1 MLKNRIPRV
10 AAWLCLWLPPLGVLF
25 KDIWLQAFAAGS
37 NPYVPQLW
45 AGVCRVAP
53 YLPLHVAVFALL
65 FAPMW
70 LLRRG
75 RYAYSAVTGTVLSVL
90 AGIDVVYLRCYN
102 VLPSVL
108 MLPLLGT
115 QTGKQ
120 TVANILPTLF
130 TWWDVLLVADL
141 LVWMVLFALCV
152 RRGWLQPLP
161 PRRPRTVA
169 VTAGVCAVVL
179 VLVPLLHACGT
190 AKGLFRRL
198 YVTADTVAGAQYFSF
213 AGFHV
218 ADIVQT
224 ASGAATHAQ
233 PTKTDEQQLAD
244 YRAFQAAD
252 TGVGPLAGA
261 FAGQNLLVIQVESL
275 ESFVLGG
282 TINGVEVTPTLN
294 RLCAGGYVF
303 PNLYE
308 QVKSGNSSDADFL
321 LMTSLLPPNKSFV
334 FGSYTHNTYRA
345 LPRIL
350 RDNGGY
356 ASYYFH
362 GATNAIWDYKTM
374 LSGAFGFDRVDM
386 DYVQDEQLN
395 GYLSD
400 ESFFAQTL
408 EKLQAQPLSKP
419 FYAHLVTCTSHIP
432 CDVPADFDGLL
443 LGDELAANPLGDY
456 LQAIHYTDR
465 QIGTFLE
472 QATALGLLDN
482 TVVAVVGDHGG
493 VHKYYPHWVSN
504 LSDAAREDWFLTDD
518 EDYTLP
524 LIVYHPFIES
534 PAVYQTVGGQMDVLP
549 TLLGLLGV
557 EDAAARRV
565 MFGRDLL
572 ATTRSFAL
580 RDDGYVYGTLTETE
594 RRTAYSAYYL
604 SDLLIRSNRVSGNET
619 EG

>member
-1 MLKNRIPRV
+1 MQKLRVSRV

-25 KDIWLQAFAAGS
+25 KDILLQAFAAGN

-53 YLPLHVAVFALL
+53 YLPLHAAVLL
-65 FAPMW
+65 LPFLPMW

-75 RYAYSAVTGTVLSVL
+75 RYVYSAVAGTLLSVL
-90 AGIDVVYLRCYN
+90 VGVDVVYLRCYN
-102 VLPSVL
+102 VLPSAL

-120 TVANILPTLF
+120 TVLTILPTLF
-130 TWWDVLLVADL
+130 TWWDVLLVVDL
-141 LVWMVLFALCV
+141 LVWVVLFAVCV
-152 RRGWLQPLP
+152 RRGWLPTP
-161 PRRPRTVA
+161 KRRPRTVA

-179 VLVPLLHACGT
+179 VLVPVLHACGAAEKT
-190 AKGLFRRL
+190 YRRL
-198 YVTADTVAGAQYFSF
+198 YVIADTVNQAQYFSF
-213 AGFHV
+213 AGFHA

-224 ASGAATHAQ
+224 ATGAATHAE
-233 PTKTDEQQLAD
+233 PSETDEQLLAD
-244 YRAFQAAD
+244 YRDFQAAD
-252 TGVGPLAGA
+252 TGVSPLAGA

-282 TINGVEVTPTLN
+282 TVNGVEVTPTLN
-294 RLCAGGYVF
+294 RLSAGGYTF
-303 PNLYE
+303 PRLYE

-321 LMTSLLPPNKSFV
+321 LMTSLLPPNKSFA

-356 ASYYFH
+356 TSYYFH

-386 DYVQDEQLN
+386 NYVQDEQVN

-408 EKLQAQPLSKP
+408 EKLKAQPLSQP

-432 CDVPADFDGLL
+432 CDVPADFDGLP

-465 QIGTFLE
+465 QIGAFLE
-472 QATALGLLDN
+472 QANTLGLLDN

-493 VHKYYPHWVSN
+493 VHKYYPHWVAKLPQS
-504 LSDAAREDWFLTDD
+504 AREDWFLADN

-524 LIVYHPFIES
+524 LIVFHKS
-534 PAVYQTVGGQMDVLP
+534 VTAPAVYQTVGGQVDVLP

-580 RDDGYVYGTLTETE
+580 RDDGFVYGTLPETE
-594 RRTAYSAYYL
+594 RNTAYSAYYL
-604 SDLLIRSNRVSGNET
+604 SDLLIRSNRVSGEET